1 MPKTELRSVV
11 RNSVLNR
18 LSTYLALKAQEKALQ
33 ADIAKLKDKI
43 NADLLDAPDN
53 TIEDDEF
60 RATLVKSTN
69 SRIDSE
75 KLLELGVKPS
85 IIRRATVETPYAYPK
100 VVSKK
105 KSDQ

>member
-1 MPKTELRSVV
+1 MPKTELRPAV

-18 LSTYLALKAQEKALQ
+18 LSMYLNLKAQEKALQ
-33 ADIAKLKDKI
+33 ADIAKLKEKV

-53 TIEDDEF
+53 TIEDDEL

-69 SRIDSE
+69 SRIDAE

-105 KSDQ
+105 KSDT